1 MDYEKELS
9 LLKNNLERAKNL
21 KYKAEARMEQLN
33 HQQKEIIEE
42 LKELGVEPNEL
53 ENEIKKN

>member
-1 MDYEKELS
+1 
-9 LLKNNLERAKNL
+9 
-21 KYKAEARMEQLN
+21 MEQLN